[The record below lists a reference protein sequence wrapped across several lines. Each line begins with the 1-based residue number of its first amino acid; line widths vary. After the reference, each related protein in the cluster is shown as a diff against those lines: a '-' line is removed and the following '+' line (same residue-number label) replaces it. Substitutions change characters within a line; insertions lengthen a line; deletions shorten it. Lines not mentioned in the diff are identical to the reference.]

1 MKEILTG
8 KVKTVYPT
16 DDLNTVLIQYEDKV
30 TAGNGRKVDFPEGKG
45 KLCCEISKILFEKM
59 EDSGIKTHYLS
70 MPPHGV
76 VVTMDPRKVMC
87 CKKVNIVPIE
97 VIVRNVAAGSLCRQT
112 HLREG
117 ISLNP
122 PLVEFYL
129 KDDEKND
136 PLLTIDRMERMGY
149 SEILY
154 SLLISN
160 ALKVNDVLKE
170 IFSDMDLDLIDFKL
184 EFGHY
189 IKDGHLLLADELS
202 PDSMRLWKKGTNES
216 YDKDLFRNNKGDIVE
231 AYKYILQK
239 LRQIT

>member
-1 MKEILTG
+1 MGG

-149 SEILY
+149 NEILY

-160 ALKVNDVLKE
+160 ALKSK
-170 IFSDMDLDLIDFKL
+170 
-184 EFGHY
+184 
-189 IKDGHLLLADELS
+189 
-202 PDSMRLWKKGTNES
+202 
-216 YDKDLFRNNKGDIVE
+216 
-231 AYKYILQK
+231 
-239 LRQIT
+239 